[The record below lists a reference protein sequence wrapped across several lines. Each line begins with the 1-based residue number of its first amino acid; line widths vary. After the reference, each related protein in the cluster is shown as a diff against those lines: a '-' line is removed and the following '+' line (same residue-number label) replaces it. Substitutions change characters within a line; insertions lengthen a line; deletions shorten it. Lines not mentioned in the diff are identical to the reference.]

1 MNLKIK
7 LSIIILLLFNI
18 TLFAQNSFVLKGNVV
33 AQNDNSPIPGVSIV
47 VKNTSKGTTTDFD
60 GNFQLD
66 VKNGDVLQV
75 SFMGYVTQ
83 IIIVK
88 DQTSLKVVLAEDTQS
103 LDEVVVVGYGT
114 QKKSHLSGSISKV
127 VNERLDQIATARA
140 DDALVGQVSGVNI
153 QATNPEAGEAPTIRI
168 RGVGSINAS
177 SNPLLVID
185 GVPVDI
191 EFFGNINMNDV
202 ESIEVLKDAASSA
215 IYGSQGANGVIM
227 VTTKQGKEG
236 KLVVTLSTYTGFKSV
251 PINENY
257 NMSLAE
263 HTAKELAANGK
274 LSYETTFKNLLGV
287 DHNWQEDIYDGGSIS
302 SHNLSVRGG
311 TEKTKF
317 YCPLLG
323 YLLRRRCYHYR

>member
-18 TLFAQNSFVLKGNVV
+18 TLFAQNNFVLKGNVV

-47 VKNTSKGTTTDFD
+47 VKNTSKGASTDFD

-66 VKNGDVLQV
+66 VKTGDVLQV

-83 IIIVK
+83 NIIVK
-88 DQTSLKVVLAEDTQS
+88 NQTTLKVVLAEDTQS

-202 ESIEVLKDAASSA
+202 E
-215 IYGSQGANGVIM
+215 
-227 VTTKQGKEG
+227 
-236 KLVVTLSTYTGFKSV
+236 
-251 PINENY
+251 
-257 NMSLAE
+257 
-263 HTAKELAANGK
+263 
-274 LSYETTFKNLLGV
+274 
-287 DHNWQEDIYDGGSIS
+287 
-302 SHNLSVRGG
+302 
-311 TEKTKF
+311 
-317 YCPLLG
+317 
-323 YLLRRRCYHYR
+323 